1 MTNINSS
8 MCFVKVD
15 TRMENIMKNCE
26 HNGNSEQIGNSKQ
39 CGNGKQ
45 RGQHGQSEN
54 SELLGKME
62 KCGHFL
68 YHRRGGKR
76 GQGRILKILLTE
88 GEKTQKELQD
98 YLEIQSG
105 SMSEIVLKMEESG
118 LISREKDESDRRKIK
133 LKITEQGKM
142 VFEEHKKAN
151 HEQEKQL
158 FEGLN
163 TEEQDELKQL
173 LSKLLES
180 WESQYG
186 YAAFGRGKGYHNC

>member
-118 LISREKDESDRRKIK
+118 LISREKDESDRRK
-133 LKITEQGKM
+133 
-142 VFEEHKKAN
+142 VFIYIEDKGL
-151 HEQEKQL
+151 EQEKEFIKYRMDYFKDL
-158 FEGLN
+158 FKNASDEEIDSILKGL
-163 TEEQDELKQL
+163 KI
-173 LSKLLES
+173 LEKFIV
-180 WESQYG
+180 EKSQ
-186 YAAFGRGKGYHNC
+186 